1 MENKRLDSAALAA
14 GISPRY
20 INAHGKPQSIVA
32 ETKRRL
38 LAANQRTTTRPTAVR
53 PNVKVSAA

>member
-14 GISPRY
+14 GISPSY
-20 INAHGKPQSIVA
+20 INAHGKPQSIGA

-38 LAANQRTTTRPTAVR
+38 LAAMHGTTRQQDHR
-53 PNVKVSAA
+53 RSCRM